1 MIRIFVEGRDSEFLD
16 KYLLFLFGEN
26 KGMWEI
32 IQAGG
37 YSKLHL
43 LDQQFKE
50 NTERGGVN
58 LIIFDAD
65 SADNGGGYIVRKSY
79 LQERLEHWYQRIIL
93 CLAVLLLSCFL
104 LDLAEIEHT

>member
-65 SADNGGGYIVRKSY
+65 SADNGEDILSGKAIFKRDWKNY
-79 LQERLEHWYQRIIL
+79 LYLLNYFYFQMTKKMAIL
-93 CLAVLLLSCFL
+93 NYY
-104 LDLAEIEHT
+104 